1 MNNSEYYLIFK
12 KSSKNWLDRN
22 SDWGLVFLSG
32 YAKPVAA
39 RRGSRWCF
47 EIARPKTGA

>member
-1 MNNSEYYLIFK
+1 MNNVEYYFIVK
-12 KSSKNWLDRN
+12 KVSKNWLDQN
-22 SDWGLVFLSG
+22 SDWGLVFLNG
-32 YAKPVAA
+32 DAKPVAA